1 MQKEKLPDL
10 FHSGTKQVCFLFSL
24 SNSCLSSKL
33 SLPLSLNKDSNANFR
48 RILIACGG
56 EKTLAYDL
64 SEHI

>member
-1 MQKEKLPDL
+1 MYDKK
-10 FHSGTKQVCFLFSL
+10 SKQACFLFSL

-33 SLPLSLNKDSNANFR
+33 SLPLSLNMDLNANFR
-48 RILIACGG
+48 HILIACVG